1 MKYRFSLNVPDTRK
15 CIEKDISL
23 LLFSENEPRDTLSYI
38 KNPLLKKKMLVT
50 YKYIKRNE
58 KHGNVCTSAK
68 SYAKLNF
75 MRINEQQTEVSADVI
90 SKRKKFSFS
99 DMLLLLISIGVAT
112 VTFFVSLAFI
122 FGRMSDF
129 LFSAVI
135 CVLSAGYTAFMLSRK
150 QWFDEPK
157 EDPTERIETLLAE
170 LFKDEQF
177 CEKID

>member
-15 CIEKDISL
+15 CIEEDISL

-122 FGRMSDF
+122 FGRMSVCSLRSFVF
-129 LFSAVI
+129 LRVDIQRLCSLVNNGLTNPKKTRPRESKHFLRNCSKMSNSAK
-135 CVLSAGYTAFMLSRK
+135 R
-150 QWFDEPK
+150 
-157 EDPTERIETLLAE
+157 
-170 LFKDEQF
+170 
-177 CEKID
+177 